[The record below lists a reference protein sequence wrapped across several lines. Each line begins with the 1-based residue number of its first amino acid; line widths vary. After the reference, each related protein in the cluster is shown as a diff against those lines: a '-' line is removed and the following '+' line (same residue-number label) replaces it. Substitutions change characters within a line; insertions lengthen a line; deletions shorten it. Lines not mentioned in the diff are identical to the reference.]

1 MKGKHLRS
9 LLKVIPK
16 NNIRYFLNGL
26 YVNFND
32 RKIAATNDH
41 ILVLLENLEEL
52 NIDGTGEVI
61 IPRNVIEAATS
72 VCDPNANVYITNTEL
87 SIGDLTIKYK
97 TINGKYPDFRVV
109 FPKKETSYENS
120 RFCWFQSEYA
130 EYIEN
135 IMRQKADRQLERI
148 KLGARQ

>member
-26 YVNFND
+26 YVNFD
-32 RKIAATNDH
+32 YREIAATDGH

-52 NIDGTGEVI
+52 NIDGTGEAI

-72 VCDPNANVYITNTEL
+72 VCDPNANVYITNTEF
-87 SIGDLTIKYK
+87 SIGDLRLNISRLKENTLILELY
-97 TINGKYPDFRVV
+97 FL
-109 FPKKETSYENS
+109 KKKRLTRIAGFAGFNLNS
-120 RFCWFQSEYA
+120 
-130 EYIEN
+130 
-135 IMRQKADRQLERI
+135 
-148 KLGARQ
+148 